1 MSILPAAR
9 HILPRGVAPSAA
21 RNTGPS
27 WHGNCGSAPVWL
39 RNVTFLLPGQ
49 VVRALITLLLL
60 LLTFPAVAQV
70 RIKDI
75 ADIEGVRDNQLIG
88 YGLVVGLNNTGDKLS
103 NAIFT
108 RDTLVN
114 MLQRLGVNTQDQ
126 TNQLQTKNIAAVM
139 VAADYAKLPRRI
151 NGLLERCDALHN
163 ADHISS

>member
-1 MSILPAAR
+1 
-9 HILPRGVAPSAA
+9 
-21 RNTGPS
+21 
-27 WHGNCGSAPVWL
+27 
-39 RNVTFLLPGQ
+39 
-49 VVRALITLLLL
+49 VRAIFTLLLL

-114 MLQRLGVNTQDQ
+114 MLQRLEVNTQDQ
-126 TNQLQTKNIAAVM
+126 TNQLQTKNIAAVI
-139 VAADYAKLPRRI
+139 VTADWVVLSRNFKQ
-151 NGLLERCDALHN
+151 LL
-163 ADHISS
+163 